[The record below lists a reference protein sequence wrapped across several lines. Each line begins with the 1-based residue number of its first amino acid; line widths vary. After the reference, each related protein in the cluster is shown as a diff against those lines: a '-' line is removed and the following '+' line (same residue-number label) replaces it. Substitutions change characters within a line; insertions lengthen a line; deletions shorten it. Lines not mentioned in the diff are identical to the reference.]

1 MKFAVTLQ
9 YMLSNT
15 HQHNALCSVMT
26 PLKKGIK
33 IKQAICHNNLFIQ
46 MALTAVSDFN
56 KTEGKIVF

>member
-1 MKFAVTLQ
+1 
-9 YMLSNT
+9 
-15 HQHNALCSVMT
+15 MT

-56 KTEGKIVF
+56 KTEGKIVFWKFVAGVASTICLQWE